1 MNLIVL
7 SQVGVQKKFRLEVLN
22 VRTVPCSNN
31 TNDDSKITLE
41 LWRFYK
47 GNDSRLMIF
56 VSKTIYQRHFKLD
69 MWIVEISRPRFD
81 WIRAPSGEHQ
91 NKSFHQN
98 RSFIILKVCS
108 TSSVESD
115 RFPHA
120 GVEVWI
126 FAENL
131 SEAETFRKCWIST
144 CQILM

>member
-69 MWIVEISRPRFD
+69 MWIVEISGPETQASIWLD
-81 WIRAPSGEHQ
+81 KSAIRWAS
-91 NKSFHQN
+91 K
-98 RSFIILKVCS
+98 
-108 TSSVESD
+108 
-115 RFPHA
+115 
-120 GVEVWI
+120 
-126 FAENL
+126 
-131 SEAETFRKCWIST
+131 
-144 CQILM
+144 